1 MELKIVIILIAAAL
15 VFLILREVI
24 CWYFK
29 INERLILQKQSN
41 ANQLK
46 IIEAINNIKTL
57 KLPKHY
63 NCRAVLDKRTCSA
76 INKGEINE

>member
-1 MELKIVIILIAAAL
+1 MELNIVIILIAAAI

-57 KLPKHY
+57 KTPRHY
-63 NCRAVLDKRTCSA
+63 NCRTVLDKRTCSV
-76 INKGEINE
+76 INNGE

>member
-57 KLPKHY
+57 KTPRHY
-63 NCRAVLDKRTCSA
+63 NCRTVLDKRTCGV
-76 INKGEINE
+76 INNGE